1 VDYTK
6 DEGTFHVLDVYV
18 GEAMKDVPRGTVKTL
33 RVVGLDFRAAGIRK
47 NGNSGPGGSAMVCTP
62 AAIGNGSWD
71 VKVPLGDAKVH
82 EDGSVFFRAPAR
94 RPFYFMLLD
103 EKGRMVQTMRS
114 WTVLQPGENGSC
126 VGCHEPKNSAPP
138 ALTRSPKALI
148 AGAQKL
154 TPFWGNVVRKDNAP
168 DTQPGPR
175 HFAVADATLSA
186 RGLSFPRDIQ
196 PVLDT
201 HCVRCHNG
209 NGSNPNDPKNSKDLK
224 VSKDPNAPKPAA
236 TTATKPSPQPNL
248 SSELVLDK
256 RAGRAWS
263 RSYLSLTHSRSGDRY
278 NDWTGLDTHPVL
290 NWISAASV
298 PTLLKPYPAGS
309 NTSKLFKLL
318 DAGHGKTKIS
328 PAEIALLA
336 AWVDLSVPYSGDYV
350 EGNIWNETEQAKHD
364 HYQQKRDALTAAD
377 IAVLNALKEK

>member
-103 EKGRMVQTMRS
+103 GKGRMVQTMRS

-126 VGCHEPKNSAPP
+126 VGCHESKNSAPP

-154 TPFWGNVVRKDNAP
+154 KPFWGNVVRKDNARAP
-168 DTQPGPR
+168 QPGPR
-175 HFAVADATLSA
+175 HFATADATLSA

-196 PVLDT
+196 PVLDR
-201 HCVRCHNG
+201 HCIRCHNG
-209 NGSNPNDPKNSKDLK
+209 NGSKNSNDLK
-224 VSKDPNAPKPAA
+224 VTKVTKVSKTA
-236 TTATKPSPQPNL
+236 ATKPAIAKVSPQPDL
-248 SSELVLDK
+248 RGELVPDQQ
-256 RAGRAWS
+256 AGRAWS
-263 RSYLSLTHSRSGDRY
+263 RSYLSLTHARSGDSQ

-298 PTLLKPYPAGS
+298 PTLLKPYSAGS

-318 DAGHGKTKIS
+318 DTGHGKTSIS
-328 PAEIALLA
+328 RAEIALLA
-336 AWVDLSVPYSGDYV
+336 AWVDMSVPYSGDYI
-350 EGNIWNETEQAKHD
+350 EGNIWTEAERAKHER
-364 HYQQKRDALTAAD
+364 YQHKREALTAAD
-377 IAVLNALKEK
+377 VAVLKTLKAK